1 MGDTNEIQVGAGAGD
16 PSPSALAQTG
26 ASITIEPAREAKVGS
41 TTVRRALPRRARRT
55 VGAWCFADHFGP
67 AKAGLGAIGPHPHI
81 GLQTVTWLLDGHL
94 LHRDSLGSEQ
104 PIRPGQLNLMT
115 AGHGIAHAEEADLTR
130 TGSSHGTQLWV
141 ALPESTRNGD
151 AAFEHLDDLPR
162 VDLGDGTATLLIG
175 GLAGPT
181 GAGLRSRARADT
193 DHFGAEVDLRGTV
206 GLDLDSRHEHAI
218 YPLDDDIEIEG
229 RRLSVGQVAYLPPSR
244 TEVTLSPVGDV
255 STRGSNRPPT
265 RVMLLGGV
273 PFHAEVFM
281 WWNYVAR
288 SRDEVDEANQAWG
301 EGSDRFGDPGSAL
314 TRIPAPT
321 PPWSRAT
328 D

>member
-1 MGDTNEIQVGAGAGD
+1 MDDTNEIQVREGVGD
-16 PSPSALAQTG
+16 PSRSALAQTG
-26 ASITIEPAREAKVGS
+26 SSITIEPAREAKVGS
-41 TTVRRALPRRARRT
+41 TTVRRALPRRSRRT

-141 ALPESTRNGD
+141 ALPEATRHGN
-151 AAFEHLDDLPR
+151 AAFEHHDELPL
-162 VDLGDGTATLLIG
+162 VELGDGTATLLIG
-175 GLAGPT
+175 GLAGPA
-181 GAGLRSRARADT
+181 GAGLRSSARADT
-193 DHFGAEVDLRGTV
+193 DHFGAEVDLRGIV
-206 GLDLDSRHEHAI
+206 GLDLDARHEHAI
-218 YPLDDDIEIEG
+218 YPLDADIEIEG

-255 STRGSNRPPT
+255 STGGSQRRPT
-265 RVMLLGGV
+265 RLMFLGGE
-273 PFHAEVFM
+273 PFPEEVFM

-288 SRDEVDEANQAWG
+288 TRDEVDEANQAWG

-321 PPWSRAT
+321 PPWTKAT

>member
-1 MGDTNEIQVGAGAGD
+1 MDETSETELPTAFAD
-16 PSPSALAQTG
+16 PTEPAQAQPG
-26 ASITIEPAREAKVGS
+26 ASVSIEPAREAKVGS

-115 AGHGIAHAEEADLTR
+115 AGRGIAHAEEADLTR

-141 ALPESTRNGD
+141 ALPEATRNGD

-162 VDLGDGTATLLIG
+162 VDLGRGTATLLIG
-175 GLAGPT
+175 GLTGPT
-181 GAGLRSRARADT
+181 GAGLRSSARADT
-193 DHFGAEVDLRGTV
+193 DHFGAEVDLRGSV
-206 GLDLDSRHEHAI
+206 GLDLDAGHEHAI

-229 RRLSVGQVAYLPPSR
+229 RRLAVGQVAYLAPGRS
-244 TEVTLSPVGDV
+244 EVTLSPIGDD
-255 STRGSNRPPT
+255 STGGSYRQPM
-265 RVMLLGGV
+265 RVMLRGGV
-273 PFHAEVFM
+273 PFPEEVFM

-288 SRDEVDEANQAWG
+288 SRDEVDEANRAWG
-301 EGSDRFGDPGSAL
+301 AGSDRFGDPGSAL
-314 TRIPAPT
+314 ARIPAPT
-321 PPWSRAT
+321 PPWTKAT